1 MKRALFL
8 SMLACLGA
16 TTASP
21 ARHDGGRVTTAG
33 AKALVMAA
41 LTTEQR
47 RLPRLEAEA
56 VDAPNASR
64 FLFFTVIWEGR
75 PRGSV
80 VVGNYAVDS
89 YTADVFSATASCYEE
104 SNGRL
109 RALQQKLRADLHL
122 SRLQYRRL
130 KTKGPLCEDGRSR

>member
-1 MKRALFL
+1 MKRLLLL
-8 SMLACLGA
+8 SVLACLGA
-16 TTASP
+16 TTARP
-21 ARHDGGRVTTAG
+21 AGRDGDKVTTAG

-41 LTTEQR
+41 LTPEQR
-47 RLPRLEAEA
+47 RLPRVEAE
-56 VDAPNASR
+56 VDSPTASR
-64 FLFFTVIWEGR
+64 FLFFTVTWQGL

-89 YTADVFSATASCYEE
+89 YTGDVFSATVSCYEE
-104 SNGRL
+104 SNERL
-109 RALQQKLRADLHL
+109 RALQRKLRADLHL